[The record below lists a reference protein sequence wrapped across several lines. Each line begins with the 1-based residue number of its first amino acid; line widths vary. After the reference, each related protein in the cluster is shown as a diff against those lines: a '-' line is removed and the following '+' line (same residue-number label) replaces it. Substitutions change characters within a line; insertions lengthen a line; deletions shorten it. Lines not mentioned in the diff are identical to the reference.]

1 MKLYEISD
9 DYIKYLKKIDGKV
22 LDNHFVH
29 HNRKYLGLGVAIDS
43 KQYYIPLSHPDP
55 TDYVNGKVRPS
66 VVPIF
71 RLVSNSGKFLGKLLL
86 NNMIPAPESE
96 LSYYDTSK
104 EADKKYKNLVLQEL
118 RIIKKNMKKI
128 IKNANL
134 IYNQKK
140 SNMSV
145 GYLKA
150 TVDYV
155 SLEKAMAK
163 YSQKEDEGT
172 KRTRINDFK

>member
-9 DYIKYLKKIDGKV
+9 DYIKYLKQVDGKV

-29 HNRKYLGLGVAIDS
+29 HNRKYLGLGVVIEN

-55 TDYVNGKVRPS
+55 SDYVNGKVRAS

-104 EADKKYKNLVLQEL
+104 ETDTKYKNLVLQEL
-118 RIIKKNMKKI
+118 RIIKKNKEKI
-128 IKNANL
+128 IKNAHL

-140 SNMSV
+140 SNMDY

-155 SLEKAMAK
+155 ALEKAMTT
-163 YSQKEDEGT
+163 YSPKENED
-172 KRTRINDFK
+172 K